1 MKERR
6 IIRTIIVNERKKYTS
21 DRHSSRYGTGR
32 DRAAKRPYRPCTGSD
47 RPEYEGTKGTITTS
61 RTTRR
66 RVGVGAASFVSLFG
80 SGCLGGLTGD
90 DGYEHERDDP
100 PCEWGGLYELESG
113 TYTYTYR
120 EGPDPDMRLAFVL
133 TERSSEH
140 ALFHAG
146 ETATELFEQDGTET
160 VVTDGDAVPRVRFSN
175 I

>member
-90 DGYEHERDDP
+90 DGYEHELDDP

-113 TYTYTYR
+113 DVHVHVSGR
-120 EGPDPDMRLAFVL
+120 A
-133 TERSSEH
+133 RSGY
-140 ALFHAG
+140 A
-146 ETATELFEQDGTET
+146 
-160 VVTDGDAVPRVRFSN
+160 PRVRSDREEQRTRPLSRGRN
-175 I
+175 GDGAVRTGRYGDGGH